1 MTPGTAVP
9 IGKSVFGAPVCPV
22 IVFGY
27 YHRYITEHLELR
39 KGRCPLIVP
48 IKDNNA
54 GKELSAATVS
64 RWIRTTIVNSH
75 ATLRKSKG
83 IPGISK
89 VRAVATC
96 TLLQLFNKVDPEAV
110 MKADAPS
117 HPSTSVRN

>member
-1 MTPGTAVP
+1 MRKIQKPNQVNDPWYIPAVP

-39 KGRCPLIVP
+39 KGRCPLIVL

-64 RWIRTTIVNSH
+64 RWICTTIVNSH

-89 VRAVATC
+89 LKGPRSGYMYFVAT
-96 TLLQLFNKVDPEAV
+96 LQQGRP
-110 MKADAPS
+110 
-117 HPSTSVRN
+117 